1 MKLQQELV
9 FIVQLGSLWVDF
21 VVICFVLVGI
31 RIEIG
36 YLLGFGYNLLLRP
49 SFLIFIF
56 PADN

>member
-49 SFLIFIF
+49 SFLILIF